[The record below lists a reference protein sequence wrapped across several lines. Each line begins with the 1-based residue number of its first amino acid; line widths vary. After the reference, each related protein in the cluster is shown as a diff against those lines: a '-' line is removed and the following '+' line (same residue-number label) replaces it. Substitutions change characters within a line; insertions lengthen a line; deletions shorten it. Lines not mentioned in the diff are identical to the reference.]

1 MMLKEENF
9 ILFSLRALC
18 DSHSFV
24 PYNFFILISETHFF
38 DSVPFISYAAY
49 LQAPLPGG
57 GKNREDIILVRLK
70 GKVNHKPCASLTAKT
85 KKEAKDKRKK

>member
-1 MMLKEENF
+1 MLKEENF

-24 PYNFFILISETHFF
+24 PYKFFILISETHFF

-49 LQAPLPGG
+49 LQPTFPRE
-57 GKNREDIILVRLK
+57 GKRALVRARHLI
-70 GKVNHKPCASLTAKT
+70 
-85 KKEAKDKRKK
+85 

>member
-1 MMLKEENF
+1 MAF
-9 ILFSLRALC
+9 RPGAGIRALRFAVFP
-18 DSHSFV
+18 S
-24 PYNFFILISETHFF
+24 T
-38 DSVPFISYAAY
+38 
-49 LQAPLPGG
+49 